1 MEAEVWF
8 DEKKMCQVED
18 PGDEEFDPQ
27 GTLSDNHCRTSRAC
41 TTCRLRIWIYQ
52 TVLPTNQMEFCFLIF
67 FSILTSLIS
76 TNNTA

>member
-27 GTLSDNHCRTSRAC
+27 GTLSDAHCRTSRAC
-41 TTCRLRIWIYQ
+41 TTCRSRIWIYQ
-52 TVLPTNQMEFCFLIF
+52 TVLPTNQM
-67 FSILTSLIS
+67 
-76 TNNTA
+76 